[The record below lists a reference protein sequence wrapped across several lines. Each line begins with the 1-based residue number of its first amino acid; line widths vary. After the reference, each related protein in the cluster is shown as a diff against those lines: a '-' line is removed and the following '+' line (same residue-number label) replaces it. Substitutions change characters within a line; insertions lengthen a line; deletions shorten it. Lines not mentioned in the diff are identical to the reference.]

1 MPTYEYKCMNCNHT
15 FEVFQSMSAEPVK
28 ECPKCN
34 GPVKRLI
41 GSGLSPIFKG
51 SGFYQTDYKN
61 NPGKPASSKEKE
73 TKKEEIKKETKSSD
87 KSENTKKN

>member
-34 GPVKRLI
+34 GQVKRLI

-61 NPGKPASSKEKE
+61 NSGKPASSKKKKGTKEE
-73 TKKEEIKKETKSSD
+73 TKKETKNSD
-87 KSENTKKN
+87 KPENTKKN

>member
-28 ECPKCN
+28 ECPKCSSS
-34 GPVKRLI
+34 VKRLI

-61 NPGKPASSKEKE
+61 NSGKPDSSKEKE
-73 TKKEEIKKETKSSD
+73 SKKEETKKETKSSD